1 MRQDP
6 DRRHREPAADADTHL
21 DAPAGDRSSFLTG
34 LVIGAAVGAGLA
46 LLFAP
51 ASGEETR
58 RIVRKRSRAL
68 ARDAREGIEA
78 LRSGAGRTL
87 REKKE
92 ALRERMAQGLED
104 LGEEFGV

>member
-1 MRQDP
+1 MRA
-6 DRRHREPAADADTHL
+6 DREHRHQEADDEDGNPGGPTR
-21 DAPAGDRSSFLTG
+21 DRSSFLTG

-68 ARDAREGIEA
+68 VRDAREGVEA
-78 LRSGAGRTL
+78 LRAGAGRTL
-87 REKKE
+87 RDKKE
-92 ALRERMAQGLED
+92 ALRERLAQGLDD
-104 LGEEFGV
+104 LEEELGV

>member
-1 MRQDP
+1 MREDREYRREADEADAEAPGRP
-6 DRRHREPAADADTHL
+6 DR
-21 DAPAGDRSSFLTG
+21 DRSSFLTG

-58 RIVRKRSRAL
+58 RIVRKRGRAL
-68 ARDAREGIEA
+68 ARDAREGVDA
-78 LRSGAGRTL
+78 LRAGAGRTL

-92 ALRERMAQGLED
+92 ALRERLTQGLD
-104 LGEEFGV
+104 ALGEELGV

>member
-1 MRQDP
+1 MRDERE
-6 DRRHREPAADADTHL
+6 RRPRPADDDEDGPGGPTR
-21 DAPAGDRSSFLTG
+21 DRSSFLTG

-58 RIVRKRSRAL
+58 RIVRKRGRAL
-68 ARDAREGIEA
+68 ARDAREGVEA
-78 LRSGAGRTL
+78 LRAGTGRTL

-92 ALRERMAQGLED
+92 ALRERLAQGLDD
-104 LGEEFGV
+104 LGEELGV